1 MTLRSAW
8 VFVDKDEDHKI
19 LFIEDINKYTAG
31 MSITND
37 AENVLRHFQDAYG
50 RDWRVV
56 YKDTDGEW
64 WEIYMRADG
73 LWDSDFKVGF
83 KRWHGFAWDI
93 LQR

>member
-1 MTLRSAW
+1 MSVRSAW
-8 VFVDKDEDHKI
+8 VHVETYRDHKI
-19 LFIEDINKYTAG
+19 SIIEDINRYTAG

-37 AENVLRHFQDAYG
+37 AENVLKHFQDAYG

-73 LWDSDFKVGF
+73 LWDSDFQVGF
-83 KRWHGFAWDI
+83 KPWHGLEWDI
-93 LQR
+93 LKR